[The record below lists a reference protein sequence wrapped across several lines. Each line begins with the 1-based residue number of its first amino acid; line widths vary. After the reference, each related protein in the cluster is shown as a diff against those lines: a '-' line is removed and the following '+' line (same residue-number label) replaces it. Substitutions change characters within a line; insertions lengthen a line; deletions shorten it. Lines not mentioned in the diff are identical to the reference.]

1 MSCIANNIIISVL
14 TALYNNILGRQ
25 TAIVLPKME
34 ISSNISWIANFLQSQ
49 HIRPERI
56 YIPLASILQQLAESQ
71 TGIQQYILLFLLGQL
86 VVMLREIIVTE
97 YIIWHSL
104 NIQAWL
110 LIRYR
115 NPLSQLHKVMA
126 VHVFLYH
133 LIALLGAGHR
143 KQRLILVGGKN
154 SIQILHNHCKA
165 GVIMSLLLRQHQ
177 MQGLGWMHRHLALDR
192 TNSTHINTPPIHTYR
207 Q

>member
-1 MSCIANNIIISVL
+1 MQSVKEALGVRLETNIATMERLLKLLILGVESILAVSTKSIPLQEEWMSCIANNIIISVL
-14 TALYNNILGRQ
+14 TALYHNILGRQ

-115 NPLSQLHKVMA
+115 NPLS
-126 VHVFLYH
+126 
-133 LIALLGAGHR
+133 
-143 KQRLILVGGKN
+143 
-154 SIQILHNHCKA
+154 
-165 GVIMSLLLRQHQ
+165 
-177 MQGLGWMHRHLALDR
+177 
-192 TNSTHINTPPIHTYR
+192 
-207 Q
+207 